1 MKNAGV
7 FAGAVCALALLSGCV
22 GTTVEPGHRGLFFD
36 TTAGLQHDVLQP
48 GYHHTGSIFHS
59 GRIDDFDVTYST
71 RKEEINTSSAEG
83 LAMSLRLAV
92 IYRPIQSELYE
103 LDTEIGSNYYDE
115 VVGPE
120 FRSAARGVLARH
132 PYGELLVKN
141 AKIEDEIEDEVRK
154 RIQGK
159 HVEISSITLEDISYA
174 PEIANAVRARLV
186 GEQEAA
192 RQKAQMEN
200 EALKKK
206 LALENQAV
214 QAKLEAEQ
222 ALLSKKNEK
231 EMAEAQAQID
241 KLQAESESLTKV
253 LRAKADAQEITLLA
267 KAHAAEKNAETQT
280 LTPLAVAMHAY
291 DALGKLGGEGTQIM
305 LGDWSRT
312 PRFLFPQGGF
322 GGLGNPYAGAA
333 ASAPTGPVSS
343 R

>member
-7 FAGAVCALALLSGCV
+7 FAGAVCALALLQGCV
-22 GTTVEPGHRGLFFD
+22 GATVEPGHRGLFFD
-36 TTAGLQHDVLQP
+36 TSAGLQHDVLQP

-71 RKEEINTSSAEG
+71 HKEDISTSSAEG
-83 LAMSLRLAV
+83 LAMNLRLAV

-103 LDTEIGSNYYDE
+103 LDTEIGGNYYEE
-115 VVGPE
+115 VIGPE

-159 HVEISSITLEDISYA
+159 HVEISSITMEDISYA
-174 PEIANAVRARLV
+174 PEIANAVRSKLV

-192 RQKAQMEN
+192 RQKSAMEN
-200 EALKKK
+200 DALKKK

-214 QAKLEAEQ
+214 QAKLEAEE
-222 ALLSKKNEK
+222 ALRAKENEK
-231 EMAEAQAQID
+231 TMAVAQAQID
-241 KLQAESESLTKV
+241 KLQAESESTTKV
-253 LRAKADAQEITLLA
+253 MRAKAEAQEITLLA
-267 KAHAAEKNAETQT
+267 KAHAAERNAETQT

-312 PRFLFPQGGF
+312 PRFLFPGGGF
-322 GGLGNPYAGAA
+322 AGMNPYSGA
-333 ASAPTGPVSS
+333 GPVNPAPASV